1 MIWTDGSMYEGDWDQ
16 NIQHGHGKMTFPN
29 GQTKE
34 GIFENNV
41 FKQEKIL

>member
-1 MIWTDGSMYEGDWDQ
+1 MIWTDGSMYEGDWSS

-34 GIFENNV
+34 G
-41 FKQEKIL
+41 